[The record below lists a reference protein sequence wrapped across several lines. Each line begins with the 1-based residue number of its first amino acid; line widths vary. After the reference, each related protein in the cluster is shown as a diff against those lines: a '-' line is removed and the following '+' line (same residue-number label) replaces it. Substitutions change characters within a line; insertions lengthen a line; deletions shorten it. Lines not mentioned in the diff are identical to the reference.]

1 MKASP
6 KSINKLVSLAMSC
19 GILLTAAA
27 CAKKPAG
34 KRYEL
39 EGRVVAVDSASRVLT
54 IAHGEVAGL
63 MPAMTMPFPV
73 SQKDDWVFGKIAP
86 GDQVRATLVVSDHAE
101 LQEISFAAGAG
112 VPSDGTSNLSV
123 PQPGDVVPDFTF
135 VNQAGKKVHF
145 AQFRGKPL
153 LLTFIYTRCPFPD
166 YCLLMSNNFGEV
178 LNLLKADPHTA
189 DKAELLSISIDP
201 EFDTP
206 KVLREYGA
214 RYTGNVDPKFEH
226 WQFVSGTPKQ
236 VRDATDYFGLSYDQ
250 QAGQIV
256 HSLRTVLIGSDGK
269 IDKVY
274 SGNKWKPDAVVRDYI
289 NLLGND

>member
-6 KSINKLVSLAMSC
+6 KSISKLVSLALSC
-19 GILLTAAA
+19 WILWTAAA
-27 CAKKPAG
+27 CAKKPTG
-34 KRYEL
+34 KRYDL

-73 SQKDDWVFGKIAP
+73 SQKDDWVFGRIAP
-86 GDQVRATLVVSDHAE
+86 GDQLRATLVISDHAE
-101 LQEISFAAGAG
+101 LQGVSFAAGADL
-112 VPSDGTSNLSV
+112 PSDGTSNLRV

-145 AQFRGKPL
+145 EQFRGKPL
-153 LLTFIYTRCPFPD
+153 LLTFIYTRCPLPD
-166 YCLLMSNNFGEV
+166 YCLLMSNNFGEI
-178 LNLLKADPHTA
+178 LNLLKADPDA
-189 DKAELLSISIDP
+189 AGKAELLSISIDP

-206 KVLREYGA
+206 KVLREYGT
-214 RYTGNVDPKFEH
+214 RYTGNLDPKFEH

-236 VRDATDYFGLSYDQ
+236 VRDAADYFGLSYDQ

-256 HSLRTVLIGSDGK
+256 HSLRTVLIGADGK

-274 SGNKWKPDAVVRDYI
+274 SGNRWKPGTVAKDYI
-289 NLLGND
+289 ALLRNE